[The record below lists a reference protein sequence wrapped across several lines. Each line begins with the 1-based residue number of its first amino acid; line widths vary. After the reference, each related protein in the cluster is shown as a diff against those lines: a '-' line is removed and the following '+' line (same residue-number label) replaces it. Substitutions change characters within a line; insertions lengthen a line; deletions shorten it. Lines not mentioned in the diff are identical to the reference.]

1 MITYLIYIVVFLILL
16 FVIIIGFRAMNAGL
30 EAKNKINKEDFK
42 SDNTLYTEDNIV
54 LEIEKLKKLLD
65 DGTID
70 EKEFIKAKKKILN
83 K

>member
-16 FVIIIGFRAMNAGL
+16 FVIIIGFRAMNVGL

-42 SDNTLYTEDNIV
+42 SDNNLYTEDNIV

>member
-1 MITYLIYIVVFLILL
+1 
-16 FVIIIGFRAMNAGL
+16 MNVGL

-42 SDNTLYTEDNIV
+42 SDNNLYTEDNIV